1 MCSFLSLKP
10 SGRASRTPFSAASM
24 AFRVKV
30 VVTRRPWPSISSSLK
45 PSRCSSSLTSLSMWP
60 FWPPYVD
67 SASIFGNFGSFF
79 SAWSASLGVDRA
91 GLRHARQHVGVALVQ
106 VLLGG
111 LAVGRVV
118 AGRVVQDA
126 GQDGAL
132 LEGQVLGL
140 DVEVRLRGGLDAVRA
155 AAEVDRVEVALED
168 LLLGLLAL
176 QLQRQDR
183 LLDLAGQAA
192 VLGEVEDLDVL
203 LGDRRGTLR
212 RVPAGV
218 AEGRPDDALRVDAP
232 VGPER
237 LVLSRDDGVL
247 DVLRHLLERDGLA
260 VLGGV
265 PAELGLAVGVVD
277 ERRLGLE
284 VLVRVRDLDRLV
296 EEDERADREHRAHEA
311 DDQSPLARPAAP
323 SASRCGVGRWWASS

>member
-10 SGRASRTPFSAASM
+10 SGRASSTPSSAASI

-67 SASIFGNFGSFF
+67 SALIFGNRGSL
-79 SAWSASLGVDRA
+79 WSACSASAASMAPVAD
-91 GLRHARQHVGVALVQ
+91 HAPQDVGVPLVQ

-111 LAVGRVV
+111 LAVRRVV
-118 AGRVVQDA
+118 AGGVVQDA

-132 LEGQVLGL
+132 LEVQVLGG
-140 DVEVRLRGGLDAVRA
+140 DVEVRLRRGLDAVRA

-168 LLLGLLAL
+168 LLLALLAL
-176 QLQRQDR
+176 ELQGEDR
-183 LLDLAGQAA
+183 LLGLAGQAA
-192 VLGEVEDLDVL
+192 FLGEVEDLDVL
-203 LGDRRGTLR
+203 LGDRGRTLR
-212 RVPAGV
+212 RVAAGV
-218 AEGRPDDALRVDAP
+218 AEGRPDDALRVDP
-232 VGPER
+232 LVGPER
-237 LVLSRDDGVL
+237 LVLGRDDGVL
-247 DVLRHLLERDGLA
+247 DVLRHLLQGDGLA

-265 PAELGLAVGVVD
+265 PAELGLAVLVVD
-277 ERRLGLE
+277 ERRLRLE

-296 EEDERADREHRAHEA
+296 EEDERPDGQHRAHEA
-311 DDQSPLARPAAP
+311 DNREPTCPRAAP
-323 SASRCGVGRWWASS
+323 SASRCGVGWASS